1 MLFSS
6 TTFLFAFLPIV
17 LITYYIVPRITRN
30 LVLFIFSLVFYAWG
44 EPVYIVL
51 MIAST
56 IVAYITGL
64 LADKQRKNAKKYTPL
79 IAMIGAVV
87 WNIGLLLFFK
97 YTDFFIGNINAWFG
111 TSIPLLN
118 LTLPIGISFYTF
130 QMMSYVIDVYRGDA
144 AAQKNFVSFGAY
156 VALFPQLVAGPIVRY
171 TTIADQLDNRR
182 ESTDMFAYGIKRFV
196 TGLAKKVLLAN
207 TIGQVWTQLSA
218 MEVSSMSVVGTWV
231 GALAFTFQIYF
242 DFSAYSDMAIG
253 LGQMLGFKFLE
264 NFDYPYISKSI
275 TEFWRRWHI
284 SLGTWFREYVYIPLG
299 GNRKGLIRQIF
310 NLLIVWFC
318 TGFWHGASW
327 NFLIWGGYYG
337 VLLIIEKLF
346 LLKVLKKIPAF
357 FSHVYTLFFVVIGW
371 VIFGFDDMTKGW
383 EYLKGMFGFGGL
395 QLVDNMSLYLLL
407 SNLVLILMLIVASTP
422 LPAKLGRKIMSLV
435 QTKTW
440 AAMIIE
446 NVFIIAIFV
455 ISVAFLVNS
464 TYNPFL
470 YFRF

>member
-1 MLFSS
+1 MIIGETDGALVQKYKGKTSAKWILASS
-6 TTFLFAFLPIV
+6 VV
-17 LITYYIVPRITRN
+17 LN
-30 LVLFIFSLVFYAWG
+30 LGILG
-44 EPVYIVL
+44 
-51 MIAST
+51 
-56 IVAYITGL
+56 
-64 LADKQRKNAKKYTPL
+64 
-79 IAMIGAVV
+79 
-87 WNIGLLLFFK
+87 FFK

-218 MEVSSMSVVGTWV
+218 MEVSSMGVVGTWV

-407 SNLVLILMLIVASTP
+407 SNLVLILILIVASTP

>member
-1 MLFSS
+1 
-6 TTFLFAFLPIV
+6 
-17 LITYYIVPRITRN
+17 
-30 LVLFIFSLVFYAWG
+30 
-44 EPVYIVL
+44 
-51 MIAST
+51 
-56 IVAYITGL
+56 
-64 LADKQRKNAKKYTPL
+64 
-79 IAMIGAVV
+79 
-87 WNIGLLLFFK
+87 
-97 YTDFFIGNINAWFG
+97 
-111 TSIPLLN
+111 
-118 LTLPIGISFYTF
+118 
-130 QMMSYVIDVYRGDA
+130 MMSYVIDVYRGDA

-182 ESTDMFAYGIKRFV
+182 ENTDMFAYGIKRFV

-218 MEVSSMSVVGTWV
+218 MEVSSMSVVGTWI

-253 LGQMLGFKFLE
+253 LGQMLGFQFLE

-299 GNRKGLIRQIF
+299 GNRKGLVRQIF

-407 SNLVLILMLIVASTP
+407 SNLVLILILIVASTP
-422 LPAKLGRKIMSLV
+422 LPAKLGRKMMSLV

-455 ISVAFLVNS
+455 VSVAFLVNS

>member
-1 MLFSS
+1 MGRTILCS
-6 TTFLFAFLPIV
+6 V
-17 LITYYIVPRITRN
+17 DV
-30 LVLFIFSLVFYAWG
+30 VFYNFEFCVRCFGAK
-44 EPVYIVL
+44 V
-51 MIAST
+51 
-56 IVAYITGL
+56 
-64 LADKQRKNAKKYTPL
+64 QRQNVRKMDFSQFSCFK
-79 IAMIGAVV
+79 AVV

-196 TGLAKKVLLAN
+196 TGLAKKVFLAN

-407 SNLVLILMLIVASTP
+407 SNLVLILILIVASTP

>member
-1 MLFSS
+1 MLMLFSTILNFVYGALVQKYKGKTS
-6 TTFLFAFLPIV
+6 AKWILASSVV
-17 LITYYIVPRITRN
+17 LN
-30 LVLFIFSLVFYAWG
+30 LGILG
-44 EPVYIVL
+44 
-51 MIAST
+51 
-56 IVAYITGL
+56 
-64 LADKQRKNAKKYTPL
+64 
-79 IAMIGAVV
+79 
-87 WNIGLLLFFK
+87 FFK

-111 TSIPLLN
+111 ASIPLLN

-207 TIGQVWTQLSA
+207 TIGQVWTQLSS

-407 SNLVLILMLIVASTP
+407 SNLVLILILIVASTP
-422 LPAKLGRKIMSLV
+422 LPAKLGRKIMSMV

-455 ISVAFLVNS
+455 VSVAFLVNS

>member
-264 NFDYPYISKSI
+264 NFNYPYISKSI

-407 SNLVLILMLIVASTP
+407 SNLVLILILIVASTP